1 MKMIEFKSII
11 HSYKLKRKIAK
22 DLYGKRDELTML
34 LNELNNMK
42 CTVTSE
48 KKKNNLLSR
57 LQFIYQNMK
66 IDKQYPLP
74 VVFNNKLLER
84 VEKES
89 LHTIEDGVTCLHF
102 MLDMN
107 YEKIKQYGSS
117 TSRSF
122 VPLSQSSICLADCIC
137 LTGFVLGLLGAISIG
152 GFMLSICSIT

>member
-57 LQFIYQNMK
+57 LQLIYQNMK
-66 IDKQYPLP
+66 LDKQYPLP

>member
-1 MKMIEFKSII
+1 MIEFKSII

-57 LQFIYQNMK
+57 LQLIYQNMK
-66 IDKQYPLP
+66 LDKQYPLP

>member
-1 MKMIEFKSII
+1 
-11 HSYKLKRKIAK
+11 
-22 DLYGKRDELTML
+22 ML

-48 KKKNNLLSR
+48 KKKNNILSR
-57 LQFIYQNMK
+57 LELIYQNMK
-66 IDKQYPLP
+66 LDKLYHIP
-74 VVFNNKLLER
+74 VSVNNELFER

-89 LHTIEDGVTCLHF
+89 LHTIEDGVNCLHY

-107 YEKIKQYGSS
+107 YEKIKQYGSN

-137 LTGFVLGLLGAISIG
+137 FTGFVLGLLGAISFG